1 MAYFGWPISQ
11 SIRKRSVVVYNALHN
26 DRLRYCSTYANRDEY
41 GGRGGRGSRQADNGR
56 DSGPSLSPP
65 PSIGRTTTS
74 ILDDHEGDNN
84 NEDDR
89 MDDRDEDRRQ

>member
-1 MAYFGWPISQ
+1 MNIGGGAVGVVDRPITG
-11 SIRKRSVVVYNALHN
+11 VTA
-26 DRLRYCSTYANRDEY
+26 AP
-41 GGRGGRGSRQADNGR
+41 
-56 DSGPSLSPP
+56 PSLL
-65 PSIGRTTTS
+65 PSIGRTTTR

>member
-1 MAYFGWPISQ
+1 MNIGGGAGVDRPITGVTAAPTL
-11 SIRKRSVVVYNALHN
+11 IA
-26 DRLRYCSTYANRDEY
+26 
-41 GGRGGRGSRQADNGR
+41 
-56 DSGPSLSPP
+56 
-65 PSIGRTTTS
+65 RTTTR